1 MPPRPSLQQLGIAS
15 MNRFVLTLAFLLA
28 AMPALAV
35 AQQQQPVAA
44 PPNPAVAMATVD
56 ALRAEQKLREVQV
69 QEYAAKTE
77 AQIQAILTQCGP
89 PCAGAS
95 DANKP

>member
-1 MPPRPSLQQLGIAS
+1 

-35 AQQQQPVAA
+35 AQQQPVAA
-44 PPNPAVAMATVD
+44 PPDPAVAMATVD

-77 AQIQAILTQCGP
+77 AQIQAIRTQCGP
-89 PCAGAS
+89 PCAVAA
-95 DANKP
+95 DAK